1 MNIWTFDH
9 YNLVFVLVSAFILQ
23 IAFFAIAASFKT
35 DKVTD
40 LAYGGSFATIALVL
54 IVTQDYSLP
63 AIITALMVSIWG
75 IRLSGYLFYRI
86 LRIKNDKRFDGIREH
101 FLKFASFWLLQTIA
115 IWIIFIP
122 SAIVISKVSVE
133 LTSLAIA
140 GLIIWVIG
148 FVIEAVADYQKF
160 IFKQNVKNKGK
171 WIDSGLWRYS
181 RHPNYFG
188 EILCWWGIYI
198 FGINYYQGLE
208 YLSII
213 SPLFI
218 TFLLLFVSG
227 VPTLEKKYKE
237 RYKDNPAFSKYIS
250 ATSLII
256 PLPKRKHHD

>member
-1 MNIWTFDH
+1 MNILSFDH
-9 YNLVFVLVSAFILQ
+9 YNLMFVLLSALILQ
-23 IAFFAIAASFKT
+23 IAFFIIAAGFKT

-63 AIITALMVSIWG
+63 AIICALMVTIWG

-86 LRIKNDKRFDGIREH
+86 LTIKNDKRFDGIREH
-101 FLKFASFWLLQTIA
+101 FLKFASFWILQTVA

-122 SAIVISKVSVE
+122 SAIVITKAPANI
-133 LTSLAIA
+133 TSLAIT
-140 GLIIWVIG
+140 GLVIWAIG
-148 FVIEAVADYQKF
+148 FVIETIADYQKF
-160 IFKQNVKNKGK
+160 IFKQNVNNKGK

-198 FGINYYQGLE
+198 FGITYFQGLE
-208 YLSII
+208 FLSII

-227 VPTLEKKYKE
+227 VPTLEKKYTE
-237 RYKDNPAFSKYIS
+237 RYKNNPEFQKYVS
-250 ATSLII
+250 ETSLII
-256 PLPKRKHHD
+256 PLPKSKNHD